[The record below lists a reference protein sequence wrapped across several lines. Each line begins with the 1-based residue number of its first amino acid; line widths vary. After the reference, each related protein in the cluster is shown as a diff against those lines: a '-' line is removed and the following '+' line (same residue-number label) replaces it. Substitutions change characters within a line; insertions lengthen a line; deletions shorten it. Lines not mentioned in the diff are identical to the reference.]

1 MMKKIPL
8 LLMLSIGS
16 LTTAN
21 ATPNEKM
28 NESTKLEVLAPVIQ
42 CYNIKET
49 VKFYTEK
56 MGFELCFKDA
66 EENYG
71 YAVVCRQDIEIHL
84 QQPDP
89 EHIKGADH
97 QLGIRIRVKDI
108 EYLHEE
114 YKKAGILSSEL
125 SVKPWGTKEFGL
137 YDPNKVAIH
146 FYEDQ

>member
-1 MMKKIPL
+1 MKTTLI
-8 LLMLSIGS
+8 LMLTVGA
-16 LTTAN
+16 LLVAN
-21 ATPNEKM
+21 ATPEKKM

-42 CYNIKET
+42 CYNIQET
-49 VKFYTEK
+49 VAFYTKK
-56 MGFELCFKDA
+56 MGFSLTFKDA
-66 EENYG
+66 DENYG
-71 YAVVCRQDIEIHL
+71 YAIVSRQEIEIHL

-89 EHIKGADH
+89 EYIDGTDH

-108 EYLHEE
+108 EHIHEE
-114 YKKAGILSSEL
+114 YKEAGILSSEL